1 MNPLKQV
8 KHLNVTFE
16 ILENSRKALIAIHN
30 MLHVNVF
37 LTASEHFNIVSNL
50 ITSIGASLL
59 KTYCKLKH
67 KSITEKWEIIMKT
80 MYYYC

>member
-1 MNPLKQV
+1 MNPLKQI

-16 ILENSRKALIAIHN
+16 ILENSRKALIVIHN
-30 MLHVNVF
+30 ML
-37 LTASEHFNIVSNL
+37 LTASEHFYIASNL

-59 KTYCKLKH
+59 KTNCKLKH

-80 MYYYC
+80 NVLYC